1 MARVCIYDES
11 ITLDGYPGPYGQ
23 ILTNFINNGLLH
35 AFEGRRGGTM
45 RLSAWLVRPS
55 SVDIEFADDG
65 AGIAPENLKRIF
77 EPFFTTKMGQGGSGL
92 GMSISYN
99 IVTSLFGGEISVD
112 STLAQGTRFKMRIP
126 LVAPQHQAD
135 QPLYHQFVPSQHAVL

>member
-1 MARVCIYDES
+1 
-11 ITLDGYPGPYGQ
+11 
-23 ILTNFINNGLLH
+23 
-35 AFEGRRGGTM
+35 M
-45 RLSAWLVRPS
+45 RLSAWLPRPG

-65 AGIAPENLKRIF
+65 VGISPKNLKRIF

-112 STLAQGTRFKMRIP
+112 SILAQGTRFRMRIP
-126 LVAPQHQAD
+126 LVAPQHQGD
-135 QPLYHQFVPSQHAVL
+135 QPLYHQFVPSQHAPL